1 MTFLSILFS
10 KGNKVMIISRQF
22 LGRYHLI
29 LIVTSK
35 GLLSGVITNG
45 DKGKTG

>member
-1 MTFLSILFS
+1 MM
-10 KGNKVMIISRQF
+10 VISRQF
-22 LGRYHLI
+22 LGHYHLV

-35 GLLSGVITNG
+35 GLLSGVITDG